1 MYIFLIY
8 SYNKNSNVV
17 SLLICVVSLLTN
29 GIINAKEKRY
39 YKMKTLTSA
48 INVQVDARDK
58 EQATNILK
66 DLGIN
71 MSTFINM
78 AIKQVIKKD
87 GLPFEVTNP
96 KPSDELLDAL
106 KEGEDIIQEIRD
118 GKRTG
123 YNNVNEMLRAIIND

>member
-1 MYIFLIY
+1 MDE
-8 SYNKNSNVV
+8 
-17 SLLICVVSLLTN
+17 
-29 GIINAKEKRY
+29 A
-39 YKMKTLTSA
+39 TSA
-48 INVQVDARDK
+48 INVQVNAKDK

-96 KPSDELLDAL
+96 KPSKELLEAL
-106 KEGEDIIQEIRD
+106 IEGKEIEKEILD
-118 GKRTG
+118 GNRTG
-123 YNNVNEMLRAIIND
+123 YNNVSEMMRSILDD